1 MVGVKIVA
9 MVDRSAGNES
19 VGVMW
24 TETKIF
30 DITEP
35 IENIYAWLT
44 ERLGM
49 NNNVGKITANV
60 KLSIAQE

>member
-1 MVGVKIVA
+1 MKVIA

-19 VGVMW
+19 VGEMW

-44 ERLGM
+44 KRLGM
-49 NNNVGKITANV
+49 NNNVEKITANI